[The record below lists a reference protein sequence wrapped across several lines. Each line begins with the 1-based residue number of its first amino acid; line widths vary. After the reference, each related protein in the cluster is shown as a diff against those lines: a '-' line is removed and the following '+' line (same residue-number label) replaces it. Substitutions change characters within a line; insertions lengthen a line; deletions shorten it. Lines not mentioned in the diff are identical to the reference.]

1 MLLWLNYVQGQV
13 ARKLV
18 IMLQKYNRLFLYT
31 TPPYAKRQKCIAKQ
45 QYILLKQL

>member
-1 MLLWLNYVQGQV
+1 MLLRLNYIQGQDP
-13 ARKLV
+13 RKLV

-31 TPPYAKRQKCIAKQ
+31 TSPYAKRQKCIAKQ

>member
-1 MLLWLNYVQGQV
+1 MLQFMGSFKGQV
-13 ARKLV
+13 ARELI